1 MKPLE
6 SALRGI
12 GVEPAERS
20 LFGWG
25 MLVLFLVGA
34 ASYAVLNAAE
44 TLFLKR
50 VGVAY
55 LPWVLLASSGLLVTT
70 TAFASRGPGRWCWW
84 RVRSWPSA

>member
-34 ASYAVLNAAE
+34 ASYAVLNAWPSPTGPA
-44 TLFLKR
+44 
-50 VGVAY
+50 G
-55 LPWVLLASSGLLVTT
+55 
-70 TAFASRGPGRWCWW
+70 SRGC
-84 RVRSWPSA
+84 S